1 MNNKQTLWTPDFI
14 KAFSANLLMFF
25 SFYLLVPV
33 LPFYVIDEL
42 GASESV
48 AGLVLSIYT
57 VAALIIRPFSGFL
70 VDTFARKPLYVL
82 CYGLFTAV
90 FAGYIVAATL
100 TAFVVMRIL
109 HGMSFGMNSV
119 SGNTIAVDIMPAQL
133 RGKGI
138 GYFGMAANIA
148 MSVGPMV
155 GLFLYT
161 SHSFNAAFLT
171 SLGASMIGFVLT
183 TTITAPKKIV
193 PPVKEVLSL
202 DRFFLLKGVPQV
214 LVLAST
220 SFGYGV
226 VTNYVGLYCS
236 EMGYKEAAGFF
247 FTIVAVGVV
256 VARMLSARAINNGKD
271 ISLVYYGVASLILGY
286 SLFGLVHYVMIF
298 YLSALLVGLGY
309 GFTNPATQI
318 MMINLAEHNRRGTAN
333 STYYT
338 AWDLGLGIGIMAG
351 GDMIERFGF
360 NVLFMV
366 CVAMIAAGTVYF
378 KIVAA
383 PHFRKYRLR

>member
-1 MNNKQTLWTPDFI
+1 MNNKQTLWTSDFI

-42 GASESV
+42 GASESI

-57 VAALIIRPFSGFL
+57 VAALVIRPFSGFL

-82 CYGLFTAV
+82 CYGIFTAV
-90 FAGYIVAATL
+90 FAGYIVAVTL

-109 HGMSFGMNSV
+109 HGMAFGMNSV
-119 SGNTIAVDIMPAQL
+119 SGNTIAVDIMPAEL

-161 SHSFNAAFLT
+161 SHSFHAAFLT
-171 SLGASMIGFVLT
+171 SLGASTIGFVLT
-183 TTITAPKKIV
+183 TTITTPKKIV
-193 PPVKEVLSL
+193 PPAKEVLSL
-202 DRFFLLKGVPQV
+202 DRFFLLKGIPQMF
-214 LVLAST
+214 VLAST

-236 EMGYKEAAGFF
+236 QMGYKEAAGFF

-256 VARMLSARAINNGKD
+256 VARMLSARAINRGKD
-271 ISLVYYGVASLILGY
+271 VSLVYYGVSCLILGY

-309 GFTNPATQI
+309 GFTNPASQI

-338 AWDLGLGIGIMAG
+338 AWDLGLGIGIIAG
-351 GDMIERFGF
+351 GSMIERFGF
-360 NVLFMV
+360 NLLFMI
-366 CVAMIAAGTVYF
+366 CVVMIVAGTIYF

-383 PHFRKYRLR
+383 PHFKKYRLR